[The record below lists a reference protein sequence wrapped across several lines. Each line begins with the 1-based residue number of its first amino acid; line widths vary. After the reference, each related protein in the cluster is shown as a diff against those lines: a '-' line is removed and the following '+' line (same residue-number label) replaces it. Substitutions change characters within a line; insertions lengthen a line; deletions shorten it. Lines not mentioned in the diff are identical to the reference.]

1 MLETPFSGRIPKG
14 VKKYISVAAILVLLP
29 FSAPGGG
36 PPPDNSWDI
45 AVMDR
50 ALARTK
56 PGDPWVKFGDVG
68 IEYADLQAY
77 RDRLVGKKQRGGP
90 EPQVVTPAGTV
101 FKWPSGNV
109 NYRFD
114 PIGLTNGTVFK
125 ITTAGVVTTLHTFTG
140 SDGRNPLGPL
150 IRATDGNFYGTTQLG
165 GTSNNGT
172 VFKITTGGTF
182 TTLYNFAGSDG
193 STPTAGLVQ
202 ATDGNFYG
210 ATQTGGTNNLGTV
223 FKITSGGTLTTLY
236 SFGSVAGDGTNPV
249 ATLVQGVSGDTNLYG
264 TTQYGGAN
272 GAGTVF
278 KITTAGALTTLRSF
292 SGGDGS
298 YPVAGLVH
306 GASPDTN
313 FYGTTQYGGTNG
325 AGTVFKITSAGTFS
339 SIHSFNVSDGYQP
352 VAGLIQGTS
361 PDTNLYGTTQ
371 YGGSSSQ
378 GTVFKITTAGT
389 VTTLHSFVLNDGQQP
404 VSSVFQAA
412 DTNYYGTVFR
422 GGTNANGTAFKITSG
437 GTFTLLHAFV
447 GTDGTEP
454 VAGFVQG
461 AGADTNLYGAT
472 PVSNSLTALKMQQVR
487 DGVAEWTAFAN
498 VHFIEFSGVPP
509 SNYITFREKTDGTEG
524 GFSSS
529 VGMGGG
535 EQFVE
540 AGAHSWNRGTV
551 CHEVGH
557 ALGLWHEQQ
566 RPDRDTYVTINT
578 SNIVPGTEG
587 NFAIISG
594 GQIFST
600 AYDFY
605 SVMHYT
611 RNTFAINP
619 NIDTIIMKPGFE
631 QYADVIGNVYDRTL
645 SKIEREGWRRC
656 METLR
661 RSGPHRHEHKR
672 WWPGKFADIDLL
684 RLQQIDGPDTGCDDN
699 LIQHPDQRPKLQRRH
714 GRFHDQTDFRLSCS
728 RQRHHHRWHDAD
740 GLYRQ
745 HKCQRAGNCARRF
758 KLCGALGLD
767 PFNLFTDGL
776 ILRAANCT
784 IKGLT
789 IQNFNESGIFIFE
802 GAIQM
807 EAPPPETRLAATRPQ
822 HAMSS
827 RETPPTASAC
837 AIPQR
842 PGISSKEIIS
852 GRIKQARVRRPTDR
866 LAWSLTSVRMATQ
879 SAGPRATP
887 GM

>member
-1 MLETPFSGRIPKG
+1 MDVIR
-14 VKKYISVAAILVLLP
+14 
-29 FSAPGGG
+29 SAR
-36 PPPDNSWDI
+36 SS
-45 AVMDR
+45 
-50 ALARTK
+50 AR
-56 PGDPWVKFGDVG
+56 
-68 IEYADLQAY
+68 
-77 RDRLVGKKQRGGP
+77 
-90 EPQVVTPAGTV
+90 
-101 FKWPSGNV
+101 
-109 NYRFD
+109 
-114 PIGLTNGTVFK
+114 
-125 ITTAGVVTTLHTFTG
+125 
-140 SDGRNPLGPL
+140 
-150 IRATDGNFYGTTQLG
+150 TDGNFYGTTQLG

-193 STPTAGLVQ
+193 STPAAGLVQ

-422 GGTNANGTAFKITSG
+422 GGTNADGTAFKITSG

-461 AGADTNLYGAT
+461 AGADTNLYGTT
-472 PVSNSLTALKMQQVR
+472 PGTNSLTALKMQQVR

-645 SKIEREGWRRC
+645 SKIERVG
-656 METLR
+656 MAAVYGNPSPLPGPIVTNTKDGGPGSLR
-661 RSGPHRHEHKR
+661 TSIYYAFDKSTDPIPVATTISFNIPISDPNYNAGTGVFTIKPTFGL
-672 WWPGKFADIDLL
+672 PALGNGTT
-684 RLQQIDGPDTGCDDN
+684 IDGTTQTAFTGN
-699 LIQHPDQRPKLQRRH
+699 TNVNGPEIVL
-714 GRFHDQTDFRLSCS
+714 
-728 RQRHHHRWHDAD
+728 D
-740 GLYRQ
+740 GSNF
-745 HKCQRAGNCARRF
+745 A
-758 KLCGALGLD
+758 ALGLD

-789 IQNFNESGIFIFE
+789 IQNFNESGIFIFQ

-807 EAPPPETRLAATRPQ
+807 EAPPPET
-822 HAMSS
+822 
-827 RETPPTASAC
+827 
-837 AIPQR
+837 
-842 PGISSKEIIS
+842 
-852 GRIKQARVRRPTDR
+852 
-866 LAWSLTSVRMATQ
+866 
-879 SAGPRATP
+879 
-887 GM
+887 